1 MKFTMKSLP
10 GLTELSAAQLRQ
22 YIDAEAVFSAL
33 EQATQDAAEV
43 RGSMFW
49 RPQGGRVYLIRT
61 SATGA
66 QTSLGPRNEERV
78 AIHARF
84 IERKQAAEE
93 RVKNLKSALRQQQ
106 RLNRALRVGR
116 APPIVIDTLDA
127 IAKAG
132 LQMHF
137 LVVGT
142 HALFAYEAAAGV
154 MVESGATA
162 TQDVDLLFD
171 TRKRLSFWSQLK
183 RLDSSFLSVLRKAD
197 RSFRVRPGQLYT
209 VVNDAGFEVDVVRRI
224 QAEDDPHPLRLSEDE
239 DDLWPV
245 QISTGQDLL
254 NAERFS
260 RMVVSSSGSM
270 ARMHTIDPRAFVRAK
285 RWLSAQHS
293 RDPLKQRKDL
303 LQAEIV
309 ASLVENYLPQLGVQ
323 G

>member
-1 MKFTMKSLP
+1 MKPSAH
-10 GLTELSAAQLRQ
+10 LTELSAAQLRQ
-22 YIDAEAVFSAL
+22 YIDAEAVFSAS
-33 EQATQDAAEV
+33 EQAGKEAAEV

-49 RPQGGRVYLIRT
+49 RRQGANTYLIRT
-61 SATGA
+61 SAAGA
-66 QTSLGPRNEERV
+66 QTSLGPRSEENL
-78 AIHARF
+78 AIHRRF

-93 RVKNLKSALRQQQ
+93 RVKNLRSSLQQQQ

-116 APPIVIDTLDA
+116 APPIVIETLEA

-132 LQMHF
+132 LDTHF

-162 TQDVDLLFD
+162 TQDVDPLFD
-171 TRKRLSFWSQLK
+171 TRRRLSFWSQLK

-197 RSFRVRPGQLYT
+197 KSFRVRPGQLYT

-224 QAEDDPHPLRLSEDE
+224 KAEGDPHPLRLSNDE

-245 QISTGQDLL
+245 QVSTGQDLL

-260 RMVVSSSGSM
+260 RMAVSTSGSM
-270 ARMHTIDPRAFVRAK
+270 ARMHTVDPRAFVRVK
-285 RWLSAQHS
+285 RWLAEQKT
-293 RDPLKQRKDL
+293 RDPLKRRKDR
-303 LQAEIV
+303 LQADIV
-309 ASLVENYLPQLGVQ
+309 ASLVESYLPQLS
-323 G
+323 

>member
-1 MKFTMKSLP
+1 MKTLP
-10 GLTELSAAQLRQ
+10 HLTELSAAQLRQ

-33 EQATQDAAEV
+33 EQAGRDASEV

-49 RPQGGRVYLIRT
+49 RQQGANTYLIRA
-61 SATGA
+61 SAGGA
-66 QTSLGPRNEERV
+66 QTSLGPRSEENL
-78 AIHARF
+78 AIHQRF
-84 IERKQAAEE
+84 VERKQAAEE
-93 RVKNLKSALRQQQ
+93 RVKNLRSALQQQQ

-116 APPIVIDTLDA
+116 APPIVVDTLSA

-132 LQMHF
+132 LDTHF
-137 LVVGT
+137 VVVGT

-171 TRKRLSFWSQLK
+171 TRRRLRFWSQLK

-197 RSFRVRPGQLYT
+197 KSFRVRPGQLYT

-224 QAEDDPHPLRLSEDE
+224 KAEGDPHPLRLSDDE

-245 QISTGQDLL
+245 QIPTGQDLL

-260 RMVVSSSGSM
+260 RMVVSASGSM
-270 ARMHTIDPRAFVRAK
+270 ARMHTVDPRAFVRVK
-285 RWLSAQHS
+285 RWLAAQKE
-293 RDPLKQRKDL
+293 RDPLKRRKDQ
-303 LQAEIV
+303 LQADIV
-309 ASLVENYLPQLGVQ
+309 AALVENYLPQLDAQ
-323 G
+323 A